1 MRRRLT
7 REESREQTRK
17 QLLDAAAEVFGQR
30 GFYAASVDEVAETA
44 GYSKGAVYSNFE
56 GKDDLFLALLDRQ
69 LAEVGPQWDHAFD
82 RDRSLEERVD
92 FVSQLVAHGTER
104 ECAWTMLE
112 MEFFLFAMRDER
124 ARTKLAAHYRR
135 LRRAMQTTL
144 ERHFAD
150 TGITPLLPVEAL
162 TWLSSSFELGLQIQM
177 CLDPDAV
184 PGNLW
189 PTVLPRLLGNPPPD

>member
-7 REESREQTRK
+7 REESRERTRE
-17 QLLDAAAEVFGQR
+17 QLLDAAAEVFGRR

-56 GKDDLFLALLDRQ
+56 GKDDLFLALMDRQ
-69 LAEVGPQWDHAFD
+69 LAEVGPQWERAFD
-82 RDRSLEERVD
+82 RDRSLEERVEAVD
-92 FVSQLVAHGTER
+92 QLVAHGTEG

-124 ARTKLAAHYRR
+124 ARTKLAEHYRR
-135 LRRAMQTTL
+135 LRRAMQATL

-150 TGITPLLPVEAL
+150 TGITPLMPVDAL

-177 CLDPDAV
+177 CLDPEAV
-184 PGNLW
+184 PESLW
-189 PTVLPRLLGNPPPD
+189 PTVLPRLLGNAPPG